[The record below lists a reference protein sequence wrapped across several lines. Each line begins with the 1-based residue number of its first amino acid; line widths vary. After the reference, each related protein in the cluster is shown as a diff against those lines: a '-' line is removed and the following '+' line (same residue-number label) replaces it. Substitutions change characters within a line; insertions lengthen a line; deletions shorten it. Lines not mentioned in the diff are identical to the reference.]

1 MDRFRAWLI
10 GWVGYLV
17 ISVIG
22 STMRWQSEGDSHLDE
37 IYQSG
42 RRAIFTVWHG
52 RIFPAT
58 YYWRRRGIAVMTSLN
73 RDGEAIAQCI
83 KRFGYVAPRG
93 SSSRGGLRALAEM
106 IREIRQGRDCGF
118 TVDGPRGPKYVAK
131 QGPVLLAFKTGAAI
145 FCFHISMKHKIQLK
159 SWDEFQIPMPFTPAL
174 VLKAAPI
181 WVPPGSSEAHLRDL
195 HQQMQATLDN
205 LRIEGDSRWQS
216 TA

>member
-22 STMRWQSEGDSHLDE
+22 STMRWQAEGDSHLDE

-145 FCFHISMKHKIQLK
+145 FCFHISMKHKLQLK
-159 SWDEFQIPMPFTPAL
+159 SWDEFQIPLPFTRAL
-174 VLKAAPI
+174 VLKAPPI
-181 WVPPGSSEAHLRDL
+181 WVPADASEADLRDL
-195 HQQMQATLDN
+195 QLQMQSTLDA
-205 LRIEGDSRWQS
+205 LRIEGDSRW
-216 TA
+216 